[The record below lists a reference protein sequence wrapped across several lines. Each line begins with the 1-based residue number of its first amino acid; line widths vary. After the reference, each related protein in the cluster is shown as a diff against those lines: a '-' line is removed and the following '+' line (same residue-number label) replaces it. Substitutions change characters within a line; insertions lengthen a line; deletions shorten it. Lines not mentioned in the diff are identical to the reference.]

1 MIVEYRKTFG
11 MPEIITILFIIGKI
25 FGYLEWSWW
34 LVFLPLIIVY
44 GLGLLIWLI
53 IFIINYIRWKKQDYM
68 QENLIQCTLEI

>member
-44 GLGLLIWLI
+44 GLGLLIWLV
-53 IFIINYIRWKKQDYM
+53 IFIINYIQWKKQDYM

>member
-44 GLGLLIWLI
+44 GLGLLIWLV
-53 IFIINYIRWKKQDYM
+53 IFIINYIQWKK
-68 QENLIQCTLEI
+68 